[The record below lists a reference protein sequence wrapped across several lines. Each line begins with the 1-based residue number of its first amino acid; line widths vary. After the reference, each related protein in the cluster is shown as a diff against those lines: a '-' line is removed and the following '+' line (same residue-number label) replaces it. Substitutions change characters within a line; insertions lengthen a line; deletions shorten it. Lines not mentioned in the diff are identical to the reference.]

1 MNLSMLF
8 EYLPYALITNFT
20 PGPNNILA
28 LNSTKTYGFKRSW
41 KVLLGICLGFTCIM
55 IICGIVCISLK
66 KVSDTYQNITKY
78 IGTLYILWLAWH
90 IFRSKPNNI
99 LENSPKELTF
109 LYGFIAQFINVKV
122 MLYGMVSISTFVLPY
137 TQSAL
142 FIFLFIL
149 GMSVLGAIAALIW
162 ALAGSVF
169 QTFLN
174 KHYKIFNTIM
184 ALILIKSAFDIILI
198 K

>member
-66 KVSDTYQNITKY
+66 KVSDTYQNIMKY
-78 IGTLYILWLAWH
+78 IGTL
-90 IFRSKPNNI
+90 
-99 LENSPKELTF
+99 
-109 LYGFIAQFINVKV
+109 
-122 MLYGMVSISTFVLPY
+122 Y

>member
-1 MNLSMLF
+1 MILNMLF

-66 KVSDTYQNITKY
+66 KVSDTYQNIMKY
-78 IGTLYILWLAWH
+78 IGALYIFWLAWH
-90 IFRSKPNNI
+90 IFKSKPSSI

-109 LYGFIAQFINVKV
+109 LYGFIAQFVNVKV
-122 MLYGMVSISTFVLPY
+122 MLYGMVSISTFILPY

-142 FIFLFIL
+142 FIFLFIF
-149 GMSVLGAIAALIW
+149 GMSILGAIAALVW
-162 ALAGSVF
+162 ALAGSLF
-169 QTFLN
+169 QDFLN
-174 KHYKIFNTIM
+174 RHYRIFNTVM
-184 ALILIKSAFDIILI
+184 
-198 K
+198 